1 MLVVEPV
8 QPRENYAQ
16 LVILT
21 KDVEAKNRL
30 EQKINELAAREIPE
44 AVIYSKS
51 IPLGPPSAYPVM
63 LRVSAPTE
71 TMAKKYAR
79 QVREIA
85 LQNPAVTMTRFDW
98 MEKTG
103 AVKVAIDNDKLRQ
116 MGIDRQTVAVAL
128 QAELSGYT
136 VAQYYE
142 GDQAIDLVFRLDAAD
157 RDKISDLRLLSI
169 PTSKGS
175 VPLAQVA
182 NISYEAE
189 DNMIWRRNLLPTVT
203 VNAGIAPGYTGNDV
217 TQQIYNSLAD
227 LRSKLPPGAS
237 IEIGGPLES
246 SNKALNYLLVPIPV
260 MFITMIVLLM
270 LQLKDIRKL
279 FIIVCTAPMGIIGV
293 VLGLLLFNSS
303 MGFLA
308 QLGILSLTGIIIRNS
323 VVLIDQ
329 IDLHLAAGMQPYE
342 AVLESAIVRF
352 RPIMLAALTTV
363 LGLVPMFTNP
373 FWESMAVAIACGL
386 TGATLLTLVVLPVI
400 YSLMFKITKA

>member
-1 MLVVEPV
+1 M
-8 QPRENYAQ
+8 
-16 LVILT
+16 
-21 KDVEAKNRL
+21 
-30 EQKINELAAREIPE
+30 
-44 AVIYSKS
+44 
-51 IPLGPPSAYPVM
+51 
-63 LRVSAPTE
+63 
-71 TMAKKYAR
+71 
-79 QVREIA
+79 
-85 LQNPAVTMTRFDW
+85 
-98 MEKTG
+98 
-103 AVKVAIDNDKLRQ
+103 
-116 MGIDRQTVAVAL
+116 
-128 QAELSGYT
+128 
-136 VAQYYE
+136 
-142 GDQAIDLVFRLDAAD
+142 FRLDAAD

-217 TQQIYNSLAD
+217 TQQIYDSLAD
-227 LRSKLPPGAS
+227 LRSSLPPGVS

-246 SNKALNYLLVPIPV
+246 SNKALNYLLVPLPV
-260 MFITMIVLLM
+260 MFITMLVLLM
-270 LQLKDIRKL
+270 LQLKDLRKL

-293 VLGLLLFNSS
+293 VIGLLLFNSS

-329 IDLHLAAGMQPYE
+329 IDLHLAAGMNPYE

-373 FWESMAVAIACGL
+373 FWKSMAVAIACGL
-386 TGATLLTLVVLPVI
+386 TGATMLTLVVLPVI
-400 YSLMFKITKA
+400 YSIMFKITKA